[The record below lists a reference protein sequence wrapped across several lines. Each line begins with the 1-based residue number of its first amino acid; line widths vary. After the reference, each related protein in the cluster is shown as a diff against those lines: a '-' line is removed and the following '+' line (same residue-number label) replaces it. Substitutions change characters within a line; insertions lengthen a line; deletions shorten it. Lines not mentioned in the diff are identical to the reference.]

1 LSYFL
6 TPRYAVIIEVRTD
19 TSVGFCRTTYEVM
32 LAPSFEIEAA
42 REFKKELP
50 IGKGW
55 RSYGPNLCGIP
66 QMLHAVFWVATFVEK
81 LQDL

>member
-1 LSYFL
+1 
-6 TPRYAVIIEVRTD
+6 
-19 TSVGFCRTTYEVM
+19 M

-42 REFKKELP
+42 REFKKELL

-66 QMLHAVFWVATFVEK
+66 QMLQAVFWVANFVKK